1 MYASYPSSV
10 EIASRLDNALSISLR
25 ITRLAVEFS
34 AVILSGVITDLSLA
48 ALESGVIAR
57 RWWKAR
63 GKDQAVTLGWG
74 LLRAL
79 ALIVLLLACLICV
92 VGFGL
97 RSVWAWL
104 NRVTDDG
111 LGLYGPSPMLAEWMR
126 QLEFSP
132 SSVSVKEPLVLD
144 VSPLDLPGNDLI
156 IWAKDRWPQLA
167 QVNKS

>member
-1 MYASYPSSV
+1 MYASYLSSI
-10 EIASRLDNALSISLR
+10 EITSKLDNFLTIPLR
-25 ITRLAVEFS
+25 ITRLVVEFS
-34 AVILSGVITDLSLA
+34 AVLLSEVITDLSLA
-48 ALESGVIAR
+48 ALESGIIAR
-57 RWWKAR
+57 RWWEAR
-63 GKDQAVTLGWG
+63 GKDQAVTLGWD
-74 LLRAL
+74 LLRVSAL
-79 ALIVLLLACLICV
+79 LVLLLACLICV

-97 RSVWAWL
+97 RSAWAWL

-132 SSVSVKEPLVLD
+132 SSVSVRKPLVLD